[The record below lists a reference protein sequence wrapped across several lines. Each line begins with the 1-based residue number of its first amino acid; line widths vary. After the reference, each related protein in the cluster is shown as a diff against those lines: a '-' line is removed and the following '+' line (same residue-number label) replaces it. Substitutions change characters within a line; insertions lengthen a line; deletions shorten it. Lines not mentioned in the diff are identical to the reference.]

1 MKKRLAKFVSWVG
14 FSARQRERR
23 DHEHPVPRYPIR
35 KHELKKFHKAAYLGD
50 LDTVEVLLLRKKN
63 FVHSRDRNNRTAL
76 HLACTSGQSP
86 VVTLLIGW
94 RCDLNARDKEGK
106 TALIKA
112 VQCRKEACVSILL
125 EQGAD
130 PNLADDFQNTA
141 LHYAV
146 LAGNTSVAAEL
157 LRYDANI
164 EAINEYNMTP
174 FLLAVRKNKEEMVKF
189 LMENGANVHAVD
201 KLQRSALTLA
211 VYHDSP
217 DIVKLLLEK
226 RVNADSLDSHGRT
239 AEEYAYCNGFEHL
252 YQLIVDYRAGK
263 IPNTSPQNS
272 DLGQS
277 SAKESL
283 PSSHPGAE
291 NIQEKLQLSSKDNKE
306 EVVVELGTNNG
317 SCMDSVKNVEQKK
330 VSVTKVAPRFEDI
343 SVSSISPKHDIDD
356 SRPPSD
362 GNLDLAPK
370 KVRHPRFAKLI
381 QAWEEPMINT
391 EAKDGVLKP
400 GTSTFFEDNNSNNE
414 NEDAVRTFSQP
425 SSEVSGFSHPAFPAP
440 EPLRSSA
447 VLGVTEEETT
457 KPKTGGKE
465 NGTRTINSV
474 VKEQADHSK
483 LISVDGVHKSDR
495 GGATSALGL
504 EEKEDVKSPLDSE
517 SISEIQLLNCVD
529 NLSGAAGRGEK
540 NTLNGQIENS
550 TEKYPHL
557 KPAVGVKDSVPNKT
571 GEMKNLQT
579 FKSGSSDWDSTSLSL
594 NNKAGQ
600 RAKHLKVD
608 KCPLVSQS
616 VTTNQSAPTELRQ
629 TALVD
634 KDRVNIGAVSLSE
647 NAALRGLC
655 ESQLPEKRSSKEA
668 DPDFQRAAEEE
679 QERLDGSENNLSQ
692 VCENDKCVS
701 QARTVKEK
709 KSEDQIN
716 QINLSLVH
724 LQKTPREPEV
734 NKENDRK
741 DVPVSSKHSCVEK
754 HEDMWVKQ
762 GKFDWKHNSEFI
774 TKKSNQ
780 KMSKIHEKGKITF
793 HRKGVP
799 LPDNSELHGDLKEL
813 PSNVTDNTFDFEEK
827 DAPGAS
833 VAIGFQAVSEHKE
846 PSLENVFAS
855 YSKSESRKY
864 GCQSS
869 SKLYLNENKL
879 DENDKPDTEHVFNKT
894 KESFR
899 NDREN
904 EVRNRV
910 PFTVNED
917 QEFATKRKPKRS
929 QNTHW
934 KSDIGRA
941 PQVEVEENRSKSGEL
956 KGSETICDGSY
967 HEGLTQQRKRG
978 KTDDQRFPALQK
990 GDSDSSCPGLHMKGV
1005 KNESGKR
1012 TLKASVTSRVFAK
1025 TASLAGG
1032 LLHRNDNSSLSEG
1045 DQGYGR
1051 SSKKMSTKK
1060 DKVTEQVNS
1069 VDDLD
1074 DLTLAPETASE
1085 DHKSLSPN
1093 CKSTL
1098 RLIEQLGPE
1107 SKDSDRLLKIED
1119 PVHSFRSIE
1128 LKESDCA
1135 LLTGKIK
1142 EMENKVNWLQAE
1154 LLKTREAKSQLKL
1167 QNVEWERQLC
1177 SMRLTLEQETKKKKN
1192 AYILY
1197 ENTKDDLK
1205 RKEEECNEQVSA
1217 NQELESTA
1225 RALECKRKSI
1235 RNKPNQVLEE
1245 QNDAQ
1250 RQLSREQ
1257 NARVIQDE
1265 ILARHLSQQKEAEKT
1280 NKKMNAED
1288 TKDFELS
1295 DPEDNSEVLPQ
1306 QLPEAERQFRGQE
1319 IELHPRRDALRPT
1332 TLVFECVH
1340 RDRGQAQR
1348 SNKETESLSQSKQ
1361 GEVNRYIGKQAFLEE
1376 RVCELKSENVLLRQ
1390 QLEAAQ
1396 SEATSKKTILN
1407 IPAPFLDHLGK
1418 LEAMSRRVLMLEEG
1432 NKELID
1438 ESRCLKD
1445 RLYQYVTDR
1454 AEMEAC
1460 MRQLQQELTD
1470 TRKKVSMLE
1479 ASLEVTAHHHTN
1491 SENETQDSERRSHQA
1506 ANPNAD
1512 LPAEVKSTSSVLLH
1526 LSAETQLFLKELLST
1541 KELQKKSDT
1550 LEEEKKKL
1558 EEEVVHLRHHLKVNT
1573 VERSPVEQYKRET
1586 EERARRDVVEKL
1598 KELSQVL
1605 RYKQETEKQAR
1616 QDIAEKLEEISQF
1629 LQAQAVSQEILRE
1642 YKRASVSQV
1651 EHKVKGLE
1659 PELKSANEKELE
1671 KYRQLYLA
1679 ELENRMSLESQLNLA
1694 NERLAAVST
1703 ELQLEQQ
1710 HQSSLLGSVPARP
1723 VDGPPSDESSSTSLE
1738 PERSLTRRRNL
1749 RNFSD
1754 PSTSMSDLFRMR
1766 KKLENN
1772 IARELK
1778 EAAIELE
1785 SKSYRL
1791 SCRLNGQVKS
1801 KSRSGFEST

>member
-1 MKKRLAKFVSWVG
+1 
-14 FSARQRERR
+14 
-23 DHEHPVPRYPIR
+23 
-35 KHELKKFHKAAYLGD
+35 
-50 LDTVEVLLLRKKN
+50 
-63 FVHSRDRNNRTAL
+63 
-76 HLACTSGQSP
+76 
-86 VVTLLIGW
+86 
-94 RCDLNARDKEGK
+94 
-106 TALIKA
+106 
-112 VQCRKEACVSILL
+112 
-125 EQGAD
+125 
-130 PNLADDFQNTA
+130 
-141 LHYAV
+141 
-146 LAGNTSVAAEL
+146 
-157 LRYDANI
+157 
-164 EAINEYNMTP
+164 
-174 FLLAVRKNKEEMVKF
+174 
-189 LMENGANVHAVD
+189 
-201 KLQRSALTLA
+201 
-211 VYHDSP
+211 
-217 DIVKLLLEK
+217 
-226 RVNADSLDSHGRT
+226 
-239 AEEYAYCNGFEHL
+239 
-252 YQLIVDYRAGK
+252 
-263 IPNTSPQNS
+263 
-272 DLGQS
+272 
-277 SAKESL
+277 
-283 PSSHPGAE
+283 
-291 NIQEKLQLSSKDNKE
+291 
-306 EVVVELGTNNG
+306 
-317 SCMDSVKNVEQKK
+317 MDSVKNVEQKK
-330 VSVTKVAPRFEDI
+330 ISVTKVAPRFEDI
-343 SVSSISPKHDIDD
+343 CVSSISPKHGIDD

-391 EAKDGVLKP
+391 EAEDGVLKP

-440 EPLRSSA
+440 EPLTSSA

-540 NTLNGQIENS
+540 NTLNGQIES
-550 TEKYPHL
+550 
-557 KPAVGVKDSVPNKT
+557 
-571 GEMKNLQT
+571 
-579 FKSGSSDWDSTSLSL
+579 SSDWDSTSLSL

-668 DPDFQRAAEEE
+668 DPDLQRASEEE

-692 VCENDKCVS
+692 DKCVS

-724 LQKTPREPEV
+724 LQKMPREPEV

-741 DVPVSSKHSCVEK
+741 DVPVSSRHSCVEK

-793 HRKGVP
+793 HRKVVP

-827 DAPGAS
+827 DAPGSS
-833 VAIGFQAVSEHKE
+833 VSIGFQAVSEHKE

-917 QEFATKRKPKRS
+917 QELATKRKPKRS

-967 HEGLTQQRKRG
+967 HEGLSQQRKRG

-1045 DQGYGR
+1045 DQGCGR
-1051 SSKKMSTKK
+1051 SSKKMSTKT

-1107 SKDSDRLLKIED
+1107 SKDSDRLLKIQD

-1205 RKEEECNEQVSA
+1205 RKEKECNEQVSA

-1265 ILARHLSQQKEAEKT
+1265 ILAHHLSQQKEAEKT

-1319 IELHPRRDALRPT
+1319 IELHPRRDALRPA

-1348 SNKETESLSQSKQ
+1348 SDKETESLSQSKQ
-1361 GEVNRYIGKQAFLEE
+1361 GEGNRYIGKQAFLEE
-1376 RVCELKSENVLLRQ
+1376 RVCELESENVLLRQ

-1396 SEATSKKTILN
+1396 SGAKSKKTILN

-1598 KELSQVL
+1598 KELSQVM

-1642 YKRASVSQV
+1642 YKRASVGQV

-1710 HQSSLLGSVPARP
+1710 HQSSLLGSVPAWP

-1738 PERSLTRRRNL
+1738 PKRSLTRRRNF

>member
-1 MKKRLAKFVSWVG
+1 
-14 FSARQRERR
+14 
-23 DHEHPVPRYPIR
+23 
-35 KHELKKFHKAAYLGD
+35 
-50 LDTVEVLLLRKKN
+50 
-63 FVHSRDRNNRTAL
+63 
-76 HLACTSGQSP
+76 
-86 VVTLLIGW
+86 
-94 RCDLNARDKEGK
+94 
-106 TALIKA
+106 
-112 VQCRKEACVSILL
+112 
-125 EQGAD
+125 
-130 PNLADDFQNTA
+130 
-141 LHYAV
+141 
-146 LAGNTSVAAEL
+146 
-157 LRYDANI
+157 
-164 EAINEYNMTP
+164 
-174 FLLAVRKNKEEMVKF
+174 
-189 LMENGANVHAVD
+189 
-201 KLQRSALTLA
+201 
-211 VYHDSP
+211 
-217 DIVKLLLEK
+217 
-226 RVNADSLDSHGRT
+226 
-239 AEEYAYCNGFEHL
+239 
-252 YQLIVDYRAGK
+252 
-263 IPNTSPQNS
+263 
-272 DLGQS
+272 
-277 SAKESL
+277 
-283 PSSHPGAE
+283 
-291 NIQEKLQLSSKDNKE
+291 
-306 EVVVELGTNNG
+306 
-317 SCMDSVKNVEQKK
+317 
-330 VSVTKVAPRFEDI
+330 
-343 SVSSISPKHDIDD
+343 
-356 SRPPSD
+356 
-362 GNLDLAPK
+362 
-370 KVRHPRFAKLI
+370 
-381 QAWEEPMINT
+381 MINT
-391 EAKDGVLKP
+391 EAEDGVLKP

-440 EPLRSSA
+440 EPLTSSA

-474 VKEQADHSK
+474 VKEQVDHSK

-629 TALVD
+629 TTLVD

-668 DPDFQRAAEEE
+668 DPDFQRASEEE

-692 VCENDKCVS
+692 DKCVS

-793 HRKGVP
+793 HRKVVP

-833 VAIGFQAVSEHKE
+833 VSIGFQAVSEHKE

-917 QEFATKRKPKRS
+917 QELATKRKPKRS

-941 PQVEVEENRSKSGEL
+941 PQPSLKVEVEENRSKSGEL

-1005 KNESGKR
+1005 KNERGKR

-1045 DQGYGR
+1045 DQGCGR

-1060 DKVTEQVNS
+1060 GKVTEQVNS

-1107 SKDSDRLLKIED
+1107 SKYSDRLLKIED

-1167 QNVEWERQLC
+1167 QNVEWERHLC

-1205 RKEEECNEQVSA
+1205 RKEKECNEQVSA

-1265 ILARHLSQQKEAEKT
+1265 ILAHHLSQQKEAEKT

-1361 GEVNRYIGKQAFLEE
+1361 GEGNRYIGKQAFLEE
-1376 RVCELKSENVLLRQ
+1376 RVCELESENVLLRQ

-1396 SEATSKKTILN
+1396 SGAKSKKTILN

-1454 AEMEAC
+1454 AEME
-1460 MRQLQQELTD
+1460 
-1470 TRKKVSMLE
+1470 
-1479 ASLEVTAHHHTN
+1479 
-1491 SENETQDSERRSHQA
+1491 
-1506 ANPNAD
+1506 NAD
-1512 LPAEVKSTSSVLLH
+1512 LPAKVESTSSVLLH
-1526 LSAETQLFLKELLST
+1526 LSAETQRFLKELFM

-1550 LEEEKKKL
+1550 LEEEKKQL
-1558 EEEVVHLRHHLKVNT
+1558 EEEVLHLRRHLEMNA
-1573 VERSPVEQYKRET
+1573 VEHSPVEQYKRET
-1586 EERARRDVVEKL
+1586 EERARWDVVEKL
-1598 KELSQVL
+1598 KELSQVM
-1605 RYKQETEKQAR
+1605 RYKQETEKKAR
-1616 QDIAEKLEEISQF
+1616 QDIAERLEEISQF
-1629 LQAQAVSQEILRE
+1629 LQAQAASQEDLLRE
-1642 YKRASVSQV
+1642 YKRASVSQM
-1651 EHKVKGLE
+1651 EHRVKGLE
-1659 PELKSANEKELE
+1659 TELKSKTFQFDCNEKELE
-1671 KYRQLYLA
+1671 KYRQLYLE
-1679 ELENRMSLESQLNLA
+1679 ELENGMSLASQLNSA

-1703 ELQLEQQ
+1703 ELQLEKQ
-1710 HQSSLLGSVPARP
+1710 HKSSLLGSVPARP
-1723 VDGPPSDESSSTSLE
+1723 VDGPPSDESSSTSVE
-1738 PERSLTRRRNL
+1738 TERSLTRRRNF

-1754 PSTSMSDLFRMR
+1754 PSTSISDLFRMR

-1772 IARELK
+1772 IDRELK
-1778 EAAIELE
+1778 EATIELE

-1791 SCRLNGQVKS
+1791 SRRLDGRVKS